1 MVFEKVKKIIVEELN
16 VAEEKVT
23 MEASLVEDLEA
34 DSLDAVEIIVR
45 IEEEFDLQ
53 VDDEAAE
60 NVKTVGGC
68 CCCRAFFQALRS
80 VYDSNQT
87 QSNVF

>member
-60 NVKTVGGC
+60 NVKTVGD
-68 CCCRAFFQALRS
+68 L
-80 VYDSNQT
+80 VKHIEENK
-87 QSNVF
+87 

>member
-1 MVFEKVKKIIVEELN
+1 MVFEKVKKIIAEELN
-16 VAEEKVT
+16 VAEDKIT

-60 NVKTVGGC
+60 SVKTVGDLVKC
-68 CCCRAFFQALRS
+68 IEANLK
-80 VYDSNQT
+80 
-87 QSNVF
+87 

>member
-1 MVFEKVKKIIVEELN
+1 MVLEKVKKIIVEELN

-60 NVKTVGGC
+60 NVKTVGDLVKC
-68 CCCRAFFQALRS
+68 IEANLK
-80 VYDSNQT
+80 
-87 QSNVF
+87 

>member
-1 MVFEKVKKIIVEELN
+1 MVFEKVKKIISEELN
-16 VAEEKVT
+16 VAEDKIT

-60 NVKTVGGC
+60 NVKTVGDLVKC
-68 CCCRAFFQALRS
+68 IEANLK
-80 VYDSNQT
+80 
-87 QSNVF
+87 

>member
-23 MEASLVEDLEA
+23 MEANLVEDLEA

-60 NVKTVGGC
+60 NVKTVGDLVKFIE
-68 CCCRAFFQALRS
+68 ANLK
-80 VYDSNQT
+80 
-87 QSNVF
+87 

>member
-60 NVKTVGGC
+60 GVKTVGDLVKC
-68 CCCRAFFQALRS
+68 IEANLK
-80 VYDSNQT
+80 
-87 QSNVF
+87 

>member
-1 MVFEKVKKIIVEELN
+1 MVFEKVKKIIAEELN
-16 VAEEKVT
+16 VAEDKIT

-60 NVKTVGGC
+60 NVKTVGDLVKC
-68 CCCRAFFQALRS
+68 IEANLK
-80 VYDSNQT
+80 
-87 QSNVF
+87 

>member
-1 MVFEKVKKIIVEELN
+1 MVFEKVKKIIAEELN
-16 VAEEKVT
+16 VSADKIT
-23 MEASLVEDLEA
+23 MESNLVEDLEA

-60 NVKTVGGC
+60 SVKTVGDFVKC
-68 CCCRAFFQALRS
+68 IEANLK
-80 VYDSNQT
+80 
-87 QSNVF
+87 

>member
-60 NVKTVGGC
+60 NVKTVGDLVKC
-68 CCCRAFFQALRS
+68 IEANLK
-80 VYDSNQT
+80 
-87 QSNVF
+87 

>member
-1 MVFEKVKKIIVEELN
+1 MVFEKVKKIIAEELN
-16 VAEEKVT
+16 VKEEKIT
-23 MEASLVEDLEA
+23 MEANLVEDLEA

-60 NVKTVGGC
+60 NVKTVGDLVKC
-68 CCCRAFFQALRS
+68 IEA
-80 VYDSNQT
+80 NIK
-87 QSNVF
+87 